1 MDTRTAILEKNFEA
15 IHKSGFQ
22 AVRTDK
28 VVADLG
34 ITKGAFY
41 HYFPDKLA
49 MGYAIV
55 EEIIYPMFV
64 GLWQKTLA
72 QVLENQV
79 NSVESIANAVNQI
92 KAQANKDN
100 ISLGCPLNNLVQ
112 EMSSIDEVFRKKLSA
127 ILNKELELIQQIIQQ
142 GIDKQEIKASIDV
155 YGTAC
160 FILAGIEGSYTLGK
174 SKNSLEAFLASMDS
188 LFFFLECLE
197 NKTHS

>member
-15 IHKSGFQ
+15 IYKSGFQ

-41 HYFPDKLA
+41 HYFPDKFA

-55 EEIIYPMFV
+55 DEIIYPMFV
-64 GLWQKTLA
+64 LLWQKML
-72 QVLENQV
+72 QDVVENEV
-79 NSVESIANAVNQI
+79 NALKAITEAICII
-92 KAQANKDN
+92 KAKANEDN

-112 EMSSIDEVFRKKLSA
+112 EMSSIDEVFRKKLSL
-127 ILNKELELIQQIIQQ
+127 IINKELDLIQQILQQ
-142 GIDKQEIKASIDV
+142 GIDRQEIKADIDV

-174 SKNSLEAFLASMDS
+174 SKNSIKAFSASMNS
-188 LFFFLECLE
+188 LLFFLKCLE
-197 NKTHS
+197 N